1 MTINELAE
9 IIKVNEDLVIGMK
22 PYDCGSWRGSYD
34 EPCLF
39 ADYDASSQLS
49 DWLPYLER
57 LTSGEYFEG
66 YKGGSYRYSGHST
79 INIEREPR
87 NYSDTDGIIRLLVEI
102 EKAKMRTPSD
112 WIGVKDRLPEPGG
125 EVEESK

>member
-9 IIKVNEDLVIGMK
+9 IIKANEDLVIGMK

-34 EPCLF
+34 EPCIF

-66 YKGGSYRYSGHST
+66 YKGGSYRYSDHST

-87 NYSDTDGIIRLLVEI
+87 NYSDTDGIMRLLVEI

-112 WIGVKDRLPEPGG
+112 WISVKDRLPEPGG
-125 EVEESK
+125 EVEG